1 MGMNP
6 TILIVDD
13 DDALVHSVR
22 RLLERAGYEVLEAS
36 TVAEARTLL
45 GESAPDLLIMDLV
58 LPGLQGREGAN
69 LILAQSPGLPV
80 IFMSGYTSQES
91 IRMGQIGSADP
102 FLRKPFSSEELLGAV
117 ERALAPRDEGGLGGA

>member
-1 MGMNP
+1 MNP

-13 DDALVHSVR
+13 DDALVHSMR
-22 RLLERAGYEVLEAS
+22 RLLARAGYNVLEAS
-36 TVAEARTLL
+36 AVSEARRLTEV
-45 GESAPDLLIMDLV
+45 GAPDLLIMDLV

-91 IRMGQIGSADP
+91 MRMGQIGSADE
-102 FLRKPFSSEELLGAV
+102 FLRKPFSTEELLGAV
-117 ERALAPRDEGGLGGA
+117 ERVLASRDEDGLRGA